1 MLHSSDHLCGPH
13 LHLHQKLHLLLAWGG
28 PGLAALQMGPS
39 KGRAEGDNN
48 LPSPCCLPFF
58 NAAQDAVGYR
68 SCKNTLLVD
77 KKTSHRP
84 GPQLLFH
91 RNALNKYFFQPV
103 HVSEIATTHLVV
115 GLPNFPSLPTF
126 LWIASLPSAMSIAPL
141 NLSSSASLLRVYL
154 ILAHITDKD
163 VEAHQSQDRSL
174 RKTTHHQSPGHR
186 TIKPS
191 TLAVTLQPTLYPSES
206 PSFKPVCL
214 QLRDKIVLQNHVKGL
229 TQVKSD
235 NICCLP
241 FVHQRCHCITEG
253 HHTCQA
259 PSPLGEAL
267 KSYQPQPTPL
277 SLRTAF
283 QGISFSNYLNSLEFV
298 LLKIMVL
305 TWLFARPIFLKIID
319 STRVWSLKPRRPPIL
334 ESKSWKRFLHK
345 ILFSKSTLLIITS
358 P

>member
-1 MLHSSDHLCGPH
+1 VALICTCIKSFTSYLHGGA
-13 LHLHQKLHLLLAWGG
+13 QAWQHYRW
-28 PGLAALQMGPS
+28 GLV
-39 KGRAEGDNN
+39 RAEQRGTITSL
-48 LPSPCCLPFF
+48 LPAAFF
-58 NAAQDAVGYR
+58 DAAQDAVGYR
-68 SCKNTLLVD
+68 GCKSTLLVD
-77 KKTSHRP
+77 KKNFSSTRTTDAI
-84 GPQLLFH
+84 PQECFQQVLLPACTCI
-91 RNALNKYFFQPV
+91 RNCHNPSCSWSSQ
-103 HVSEIATTHLVV
+103 
-115 GLPNFPSLPTF
+115 LPKLAH
-126 LWIASLPSAMSIAPL
+126 IPSATSNAPL

-163 VEAHQSQDRSL
+163 VEAHQSQDGSL

-214 QLRDKIVLQNHVKGL
+214 QLRDKIVLQNHVKGH

-267 KSYQPQPTPL
+267 KSCQPQPTPL

-319 STRVWSLKPRRPPIL
+319 STRVWSLKPRGPPIL
-334 ESKSWKRFLHK
+334 ESKSWKCFLHK